1 METRTMFKIAFFII
15 LAGMLAIRMY
25 FNLRVRQQGE
35 RVMPDRQAIQH
46 EGAGL
51 FVTRVILFIILIAIL
66 VLYAIDQP
74 LVKTLDFKL
83 PDWLRWAGFILG
95 WLSLGLTMW
104 TQFEL
109 GKQFSPQLQLRAQHQ
124 LVTSGP
130 YTHVRHP
137 LYTAL
142 NGFGL
147 SLALVSANWLFVA
160 FFILSLVGLAARVPK
175 EEKMMME
182 QFRDEY
188 QAYMRKT
195 GRYFPKL

>member
-1 METRTMFKIAFFII
+1 MFKIAFFII